1 MQSDE
6 RQITCLFRVVRF
18 LDNILPSTPPPG
30 KVPLVAT
37 IPSLV
42 GEAKEGSSFV
52 FSLFSRVAINNKMA
66 AVEQLSSS
74 PNRVETREMG
84 ELHFIF
90 NVQPTIFVFGL
101 RESRQIPRH
110 FTQ

>member
-1 MQSDE
+1 M
-6 RQITCLFRVVRF
+6 VRF
-18 LDNILPSTPPPG
+18 LDNILPSTPPPPPPG

-37 IPSLV
+37 ILSLV

-66 AVEQLSSS
+66 AAVEQLSSS
-74 PNRVETREMG
+74 TNRVETREMG

-90 NVQPTIFVFGL
+90 NVQPQTFAISL
-101 RESRQIPRH
+101 REWPRDKY
-110 FTQ
+110 